1 MSCLPQ
7 LSLVSGRGR
16 ITGALVG
23 LVALVLLG
31 WLFTAGTGD
40 SGGSG
45 GSGQQPTAGA
55 GVQSSGVGTSDAT
68 PLSQLPPEA
77 ASTWE
82 LIEDGGPFPYARDGA
97 TFGNREGLLPRR
109 PDGYYREYTVPT
121 PGERD
126 RGARRLVTGEGGELW
141 YTADH
146 YASFVLVEPSR

>member
-1 MSCLPQ
+1 M
-7 LSLVSGRGR
+7 SGRGR
-16 ITGALVG
+16 ITGALIG

-40 SGGSG
+40 SG
-45 GSGQQPTAGA
+45 QAAGDVA
-55 GVQSSGVGTSDAT
+55 

-77 ASTWE
+77 ASTWA
-82 LIEDGGPFPYARDGA
+82 LIEDGGPFPYARDGT
-97 TFGNREGLLPRR
+97 TFGNREGLLPRQ

-126 RGARRLVTGEGGELW
+126 RGARRLVMGEGGELW

-146 YASFVLVEPSR
+146 YASFVRVEPNR

>member
-1 MSCLPQ
+1 M
-7 LSLVSGRGR
+7 SGRGR
-16 ITGALVG
+16 ITGALIG

-40 SGGSG
+40 SGRA
-45 GSGQQPTAGA
+45 AGDVA
-55 GVQSSGVGTSDAT
+55 A
-68 PLSQLPPEA
+68 LSQLPPEA
-77 ASTWE
+77 ASTWA
-82 LIEDGGPFPYARDGA
+82 LIEDGGPFPYARDGT
-97 TFGNREGLLPRR
+97 TFGNREGLLPRQ

-146 YASFVLVEPSR
+146 YASFVRVEPNR